1 MSNGHF
7 YRISNIRL
15 PHEVTD
21 MIIDYLRGDEA
32 TLRSCAAVCRAFFLR
47 SRYNLFQSIHI
58 STGSELTRLA
68 RLSRK
73 WPELLRWFCQLHISD
88 TEGHAQEAGRIAH
101 SAPLILIH
109 ILPRVKTLTLENLEW
124 HAAPPHPN
132 CGIPQSYHFF
142 KSVAELT
149 LRSCTFQNLAQ
160 LKQIIQ
166 SFPALSTLDLS
177 RVSVSSGHQ
186 RLPDDYAGPA
196 LANLSIIECTPDTS
210 EALLRWLSS
219 GRSRRSLRTLVLR
232 TPVSSQLLA
241 DVLTTSNSLNQLTVS
256 PPADVNMLQGGLGSL
271 GRLRAADLALPSCK
285 RNRCGVA
292 NCLEE
297 VIKFFRR
304 CSWTHGEHQTL
315 FRHPS
320 SQPRRRPSVELDLV
334 GHKENVYDGERPS
347 LRHAKSISTVDPAAV

>member
-1 MSNGHF
+1 
-7 YRISNIRL
+7 
-15 PHEVTD
+15 
-21 MIIDYLRGDEA
+21 MIIDCLRGDEE
-32 TLRSCAAVCRAFFLR
+32 TLRSCAAVCKAFFLR

-58 STGSELTRLA
+58 STQSELMRLA
-68 RLSRK
+68 RLSRN
-73 WPELLRWFCQLHISD
+73 WPKLLRWFCQLHISD
-88 TEGHAQEAGRIAH
+88 AENHAEAGRIAH
-101 SAPLILIH
+101 SAPLTLIH
-109 ILPRVKTLTLENLEW
+109 LLPRINTLTLKNLEW

-142 KSVAELT
+142 KSVAELS

-177 RVSVSSGHQ
+177 RVSVSSGHN
-186 RLPDDYAGPA
+186 RLSDDYAGPA
-196 LANLSIIECTPDTS
+196 LANLSLTECTPDTS

-241 DVLTTSNSLNQLTVS
+241 DVLTTSNSLDRLTLS

-315 FRHPS
+315 FRHPF

-334 GHKENVYDGERPS
+334 GHKESVYDGERPS
-347 LRHAKSISTVDPAAV
+347 LHRIKSISTADTAAV